1 MDERR
6 ELGRRRGVKFKWGRG
21 RGVLWT
27 GVGRSVLWTGIGRAG
42 IGVVVVVVVLISG
55 HTSKVV
61 LRKAIVAE
69 PRTGKLV
76 VGEETGRQ
84 HLGSTTRS

>member
-1 MDERR
+1 MNERR
-6 ELGRRRGVKFKWGRG
+6 ELGRRRGVEFKWGRG

-27 GVGRSVLWTGIGRAG
+27 GIGRGVLWTGIS
-42 IGVVVVVVVLISG
+42 VVVVVVLVSG